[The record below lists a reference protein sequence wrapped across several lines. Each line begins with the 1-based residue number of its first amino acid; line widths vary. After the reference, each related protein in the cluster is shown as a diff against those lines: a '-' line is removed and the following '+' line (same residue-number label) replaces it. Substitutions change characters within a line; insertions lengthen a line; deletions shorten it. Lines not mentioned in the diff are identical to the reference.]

1 MSRDFQ
7 IKVVNNQKVQI
18 PNIFTSF
25 SSNLFLTIFLMKSKL
40 STGKKSKT
48 AAFSQVFDPKQF
60 DNNFSREIAK
70 LNFWTKTEDV

>member
-25 SSNLFLTIFLMKSKL
+25 SPKTFLTIFLVKSKL

-48 AAFSQVFDPKQF
+48 TTFSRVFPPKKYRQ
-60 DNNFSREIAK
+60 FSREIK
-70 LNFWTKTEDV
+70 IVDR